1 MRPSYA
7 CRTRYHHTDPTM
19 SAIPQLAARRA
30 RNRLYV
36 ELATT
41 IDDIRASQ
49 ALRYRVFAQELGAT
63 VKGAEHG
70 HDEDEYDPYCQHL
83 LVRESGSG
91 RIIGSTRLLLD
102 GQAHRAGGFY
112 SASEFDLKPIL
123 DLPGRRLEVG
133 RTCIDPAFRQ
143 GAAIAVLW
151 SGMAEFVRNHNV
163 DWLFGCASIE
173 MDDGGI
179 VAQAI
184 MNRVRQYAMTD
195 PDCRAVPNNPLPALP
210 AGSED
215 TVAAPL
221 PPLLKAYFRLGA
233 RACGEPCYDP
243 AFNCADILVLVNVK
257 EIDSSYTRHFL
268 DRVMKG

>member
-1 MRPSYA
+1 MIGASG
-7 CRTRYHHTDPTM
+7 
-19 SAIPQLAARRA
+19 LATGPAKA
-30 RNRLYV
+30 RLYA

-49 ALRYRVFAQELGAT
+49 ALRFRVFAEELGAT
-63 VKGAEHG
+63 VQGG
-70 HDEDEYDPYCQHL
+70 QQGYDEDAFDPYCQHL
-83 LVRESGSG
+83 LVREAASG
-91 RIIGSTRLLLD
+91 RIVGSTRLMLD
-102 GQAHRAGGFY
+102 IQAAKAGSFY
-112 SASEFDLKPIL
+112 SESEFDI
-123 DLPGRRLEVG
+123 DAIRALPGRRLEVG
-133 RTCIDPAFRQ
+133 RTCIDPNHRQ

-151 SGMAEFVRNHNV
+151 SGLAEFVQRHRV
-163 DWLFGCASIE
+163 DMLFGCASIK
-173 MDDGGI
+173 MHDGGT

-184 MNRVRQYAMTD
+184 MNRVRQHAMTD
-195 PDCRAVPNNPLPALP
+195 EDCRVTPKQPLPPLP

-243 AFNCADILVLVNVK
+243 AFNCADILVLVNVR

-268 DRVMKG
+268 DRVLKA

>member
-1 MRPSYA
+1 
-7 CRTRYHHTDPTM
+7 M
-19 SAIPQLAARRA
+19 SVAPELEARRS
-30 RNRLYV
+30 RSRLIV

-49 ALRYRVFAQELGAT
+49 SLRYRVFGEELGADLHSN
-63 VKGAEHG
+63 GSG
-70 HDEDEYDPYCQHL
+70 LDEDRYDPYCQHL
-83 LVRESGSG
+83 LVRDASNG
-91 RIIGSTRLLLD
+91 RIVGSTRLMLD
-102 GQAHRAGGFY
+102 EQARKAGGFY
-112 SASEFDLKPIL
+112 SASEFELGPL
-123 DLPGRRLEVG
+123 LNLSGRRLEVG
-133 RTCIDPAFRQ
+133 RTCIDPAYRQ

-151 SGMAEFVRNHNV
+151 SGLADYIKENHI
-163 DWLFGCASIE
+163 DMLFGCASIE

-184 MNRVRQYAMTD
+184 MNRVRQHAMTT
-195 PDCRAVPNNPLPALP
+195 PDCRVTPKNPLPPLP
-210 AGSED
+210 GGAEE

-243 AFNCADILVLVNVK
+243 AFNCADVLVLVNVGD
-257 EIDSSYTRHFL
+257 IDASYTRHFL